1 MDHAFLLAQYL
12 HARQLVCGEWEE
24 GEMMVYLGMLSEVWP
39 AASRSA
45 FFLKKSLRMGL

>member
-12 HARQLVCGEWEE
+12 RTHQSICENERITNDG
-24 GEMMVYLGMLSEVWP
+24 YLGMLSEAWP

-45 FFLKKSLRMGL
+45 FFLKKSLRIGL

>member
-12 HARQLVCGEWEE
+12 YNRQLGTSDDKCSDD
-24 GEMMVYLGMLSEVWP
+24 YFGMLSEAWP

-45 FFLKKSLRMGL
+45 FFLKKSLRIGL